1 MNIFKAKRVEM
12 KLSIDDVI
20 KEIQHPV
27 SVIESIE
34 RDELDFLPRPYRY
47 YCAKTYAKFLDINNM
62 PNVLKKYK

>member
-1 MNIFKAKRVEM
+1 MNIFKIKRAEM
-12 KLSIDDVI
+12 KLSIDDVT
-20 KEIQHPV
+20 KEIQYPI

-62 PNVLKKYK
+62 PDLLKKYK

>member
-1 MNIFKAKRVEM
+1 MNTFKIKRAEM
-12 KLSIDDVI
+12 KLSIDDVT
-20 KEIQHPV
+20 KEIQYPI

-62 PNVLKKYK
+62 PDLLKKYK